1 MNNSQK
7 SLSLH
12 TTETK
17 VCLGICKLEG
27 DVCIGCDR
35 TIEEIKRKG
44 ESQICTEETQ

>member
-1 MNNSQK
+1 MKNSQK

-12 TTETK
+12 ITDPK
-17 VCLGICKLEG
+17 VCLGICKLEE